1 MATSELAEA
10 KLRAAQLAE
19 SLRYHD
25 RLYYE
30 RDASEISDA
39 EYDQIRRGLL
49 ELEERFPE
57 LRTKSPRPGSS
68 TLMTSAP

>member
-30 RDASEISDA
+30 RDAKEISDA

-49 ELEERFPE
+49 ELEER
-57 LRTKSPRPGSS
+57 
-68 TLMTSAP
+68 